1 MSFCDISKAK
11 SRLIGLQITHGKSG
25 KLKKIHRLISIFIV
39 VYKGTESLFFRL
51 KILFNWNIIEAIKKG
66 KGHNGPWMLLVG
78 AISRSFAGFTQWFT
92 LAGTLLYACIV
103 EVKTLSYREDDNNKQ
118 NLNNDGGD
126 GNNNGQE
133 NQ

>member
-1 MSFCDISKAK
+1 
-11 SRLIGLQITHGKSG
+11 
-25 KLKKIHRLISIFIV
+25 
-39 VYKGTESLFFRL
+39 
-51 KILFNWNIIEAIKKG
+51 
-66 KGHNGPWMLLVG
+66 MLLVG
-78 AISRSFAGFTQWFT
+78 AISRSFAGFAQWRT

-103 EVKTLSYREDDNNKQ
+103 EVKTLSNREDDNNKQ

>member
-1 MSFCDISKAK
+1 MSFCDITKAK

-25 KLKKIHRLISIFIV
+25 KLKKIHWLISIFIV

-51 KILFNWNIIEAIKKG
+51 KILFNWKIIEAIKKG

-78 AISRSFAGFTQWFT
+78 AISRSFAGFTQWRT

-103 EVKTLSYREDDNNKQ
+103 EVKTLSNREDDNNKQ